1 MPYIQCDLAEQLAAE
16 QKRELT
22 EAIVDVVHKSIGS
35 AIRHINV
42 VIRDLPPENIVE
54 GGRSSADDSAAG

>member
-1 MPYIQCDLAEQLAAE
+1 MPYIQCDLAEGLTSD

-22 EAIVDVVHKSIGS
+22 GAIVKVVHETMGS

-42 VIRDLPPENIVE
+42 VIRDLPAENLVE
-54 GGRSSADDSAAG
+54 GGRSASDKRVAV